1 MAVVT
6 GASSGIGEAFARG
19 LPAETG
25 LILVARSPEP
35 LAALAADLAG
45 QTPDR
50 PIHVVTADLTAPGD
64 RDRVIAAA
72 DSHGADLLINNA
84 GRGGLGAILDSDPQ
98 ALAGTVAL
106 NAEAPLM
113 LIRAIVPGM
122 IDRARADGRRAGLIN
137 VASSAAFTPVPNF
150 ATYAATK
157 AFMLTLSESLTAEL
171 SSDPIDILT
180 LCPGATRSDF
190 GARAGYTGGQL
201 PGAIP
206 AEWVAK
212 AAMTALGRQAT
223 LLTGPEAAAL
233 NPVVLARAAV
243 AGALNRVTR
252 RFT

>member
-1 MAVVT
+1 MALIT
-6 GASSGIGEAFARG
+6 GASSGIGEAFARS
-19 LPAETG
+19 LPTDTG

-35 LAALAADLAG
+35 LAALAADLVG
-45 QTPDR
+45 KTPDR
-50 PIHVVTADLTAPGD
+50 PVHVVTADLTDPGD
-64 RDRVIAAA
+64 RETVVAAA
-72 DSHGADLLINNA
+72 ETHGADLLINNA
-84 GRGGLGAILDSDPQ
+84 GRGTLGAILDSDPET
-98 ALAGTVAL
+98 LAGTVAL

-113 LIRAIVPGM
+113 LIRAVVPGLL
-122 IDRARADGRRAGLIN
+122 DRAAAENRRAGLIN
-137 VASSAAFTPVPNF
+137 VASSAGFTPVPHF

-171 SSDPIDILT
+171 SGQPIDILT

-190 GARAGYTGGQL
+190 GARAGYGGGQL

-206 AEWVAK
+206 ADWVAR

-233 NPVVLARAAV
+233 NPVVLARSAV

-252 RFT
+252 RFA